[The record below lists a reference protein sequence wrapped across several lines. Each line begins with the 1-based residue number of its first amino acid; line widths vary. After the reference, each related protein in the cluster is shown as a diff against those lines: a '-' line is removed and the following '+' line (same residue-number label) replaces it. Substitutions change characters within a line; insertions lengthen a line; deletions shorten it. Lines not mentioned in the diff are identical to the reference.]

1 MRLSVTQDSKQI
13 HEIYNIYVIAVG
25 LSEMYSLQ
33 YLQLTHRILQS
44 LTDLFDS

>member
-1 MRLSVTQDSKQI
+1 MKKHDDTFHYI
-13 HEIYNIYVIAVG
+13 AVIAVV
-25 LSEMYSLQ
+25 LSVAEMYLLQ